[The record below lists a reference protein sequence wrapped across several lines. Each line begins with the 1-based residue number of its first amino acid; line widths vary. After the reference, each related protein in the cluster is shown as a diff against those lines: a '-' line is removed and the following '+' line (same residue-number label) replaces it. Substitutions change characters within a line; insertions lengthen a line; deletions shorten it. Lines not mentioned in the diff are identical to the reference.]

1 MPSSPSSLYG
11 WFRRV
16 AVLPALVAL
25 GLFFAAGAWTAA
37 ASDQDEPALGLWEAA
52 GRVLEHDLDAQ
63 IARLSLESARISYEK
78 SMAANLLTN
87 SAYDRRAAEAN
98 LRSAE
103 LTFSNQQADLVA
115 GAIRSYI
122 GLLSS
127 QLTVSIRQARLE
139 VAELNL
145 ESTRRKAEMGTASRL
160 DLLDAQAQVETAL
173 LNVRQAE
180 AQLAR
185 DREAFASSIGLTAA
199 SLPPLQEDLPVPEVA
214 IELESAIEKALALS
228 ASVVGAR
235 SSLEL
240 ARLERERALA
250 EGVAP
255 LDERA
260 AELAVNRAEL
270 ELERA
275 LRAVRRSVESAFNE
289 VERARAAL
297 EVEEVQLTAATERHA
312 LLVQQFEAGLRTRAE
327 LINSEISLAEAKTR
341 RLSAL
346 AAYYEALLAFKKL
359 TGEILD
365 GDGR

>member
-1 MPSSPSSLYG
+1 MPSSPSVLRV
-11 WFRRV
+11 WVRRV
-16 AVLPALVAL
+16 AVLSAFTVL
-25 GLFFAAGAWTAA
+25 GLLLAAGARPAA
-37 ASDQDEPALGLWEAA
+37 VSAESEQTLGLWEAA
-52 GRVLEHDLDAQ
+52 GRVLEHDLDAH
-63 IARLSLESARISYEK
+63 IARLNLEAARISYEK

-87 SAYDRRAAEAN
+87 SAYDRRAAEAS

-103 LTFSNQQADLVA
+103 LNFSNQQADLVA

-127 QLTVSIRQARLE
+127 QLTVSIREARLE

-173 LNVRQAE
+173 LNLRQAE
-180 AQLAR
+180 AQLVR
-185 DREAFASSIGLTAA
+185 DRESFAASIGLTPDM
-199 SLPPLQEDLPVPEVA
+199 LPPLEEDLPIPQVE
-214 IELESAIEKALALS
+214 IELEEAIEKALALS

-235 SSLEL
+235 SSVEL

-255 LDERA
+255 LDQRA
-260 AELAVNRAEL
+260 AELNVRRAEL

-275 LRAVRRSVESAFNE
+275 LRTVRRSVESAFNE
-289 VERARAAL
+289 VERTRAAL

-327 LINSEISLAEAKTR
+327 LINSEISLAEAKMR
-341 RLSAL
+341 RLNAL
-346 AAYYEALLAFKKL
+346 AAYYDALLAFKKL
-359 TGEILD
+359 TGESLD